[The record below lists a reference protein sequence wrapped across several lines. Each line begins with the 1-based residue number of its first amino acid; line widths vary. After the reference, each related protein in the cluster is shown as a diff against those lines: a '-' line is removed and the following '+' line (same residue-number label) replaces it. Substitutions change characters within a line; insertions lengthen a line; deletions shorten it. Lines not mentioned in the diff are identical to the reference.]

1 MAKVFSENIVI
12 SIDIGTT
19 KICVLVAR
27 KNNDGSIEILGVGKS
42 PSYGLR
48 KGTVIDINK
57 TVESIKTALKEAE
70 LVSGHTIESAIIG
83 VSGNHIKS
91 FNSYG
96 AVPIKKR
103 EVQKS
108 DIAHVLETAKALAIP
123 EGQQILHALPQYF
136 SIDGHDKI
144 LHPIGMA
151 GIRLEAQVHIITGSI
166 ASIQN
171 IISCCQMAGVKVS
184 DIILEQLASA
194 QAVLSHD
201 ERELGVGV
209 LDIGGGTSDFAI
221 YQNGSIRHT
230 MVLPVAGNHF
240 TNDLAIGLQTT
251 LGEAERIKKEFG
263 ISKHNIDTTDEIITV
278 KKIHGSETKLA
289 QQAQLIHVLK
299 PRAKELLLLVRDEI
313 DRYQLQSLMTT
324 GLVLTGGGS
333 LLYGITL
340 VAEDVFGMPIRI
352 GIPKTGQML
361 PDSLDSP
368 IYATGYGLLL
378 HAFNEKNQPS
388 FDLSKNST
396 VSRLMFRMKSWVS
409 DFF

>member
-48 KGTVIDINK
+48 KGIVIDINK
-57 TVESIKTALKEAE
+57 TVESIKTAVKEAE

-144 LHPIGMA
+144 LHPIG
-151 GIRLEAQVHIITGSI
+151 
-166 ASIQN
+166 
-171 IISCCQMAGVKVS
+171 
-184 DIILEQLASA
+184 
-194 QAVLSHD
+194 
-201 ERELGVGV
+201 
-209 LDIGGGTSDFAI
+209 
-221 YQNGSIRHT
+221 NGRHT
-230 MVLPVAGNHF
+230 
-240 TNDLAIGLQTT
+240 
-251 LGEAERIKKEFG
+251 
-263 ISKHNIDTTDEIITV
+263 S
-278 KKIHGSETKLA
+278 
-289 QQAQLIHVLK
+289 
-299 PRAKELLLLVRDEI
+299 
-313 DRYQLQSLMTT
+313 
-324 GLVLTGGGS
+324 
-333 LLYGITL
+333 
-340 VAEDVFGMPIRI
+340 
-352 GIPKTGQML
+352 
-361 PDSLDSP
+361 
-368 IYATGYGLLL
+368 
-378 HAFNEKNQPS
+378 
-388 FDLSKNST
+388 
-396 VSRLMFRMKSWVS
+396 
-409 DFF
+409 